1 MDKASP
7 ASRSTWIGK
16 CAGKPAW
23 ESSPGRG
30 HSGHSPRGQG
40 GTGEVSKSK
49 HRPGA
54 QASVL
59 HSEYPSV
66 GKHNYIRMT
75 SS

>member
-16 CAGKPAW
+16 WAGKPAW

-40 GTGEVSKSK
+40 GSVKVQA
-49 HRPGA
+49 PAGA